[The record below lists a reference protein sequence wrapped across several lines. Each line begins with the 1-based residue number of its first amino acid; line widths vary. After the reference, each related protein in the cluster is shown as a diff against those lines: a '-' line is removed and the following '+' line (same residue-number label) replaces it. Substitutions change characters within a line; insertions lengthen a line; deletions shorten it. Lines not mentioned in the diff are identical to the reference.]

1 MAGAKRAR
9 ASAFHVEF
17 ASDVLAMTKLA
28 ERWEALNRGA
38 DHDAPFFQSYAW
50 NAHVARTRADEA
62 AFRPLVALVRR
73 GGEVVGLWPLSL
85 QQRTGGAR
93 VVCSLD
99 DPFGQ
104 FAGVA
109 FADRADI
116 APGVGAVVAALRGRA
131 DALQIEAVPADSA
144 LHAALRE
151 AGATVAAKQDAVF
164 ADLKALGSFDAM
176 LQAMNAKTRRNLRN
190 MRHRFER
197 AHKLDHATVEHPA
210 ATAPLVRETFDA
222 RLRWLERNGRTSP
235 AFRHPTFRSLIERL
249 PEAEGIRLTGFEL
262 RADEAVAARFWGT
275 EYAGKFYA
283 YMSAIEPLFDAFS
296 PGRLHLGMVFEQCF
310 ARGLH
315 GVELMPPPA
324 QYKLEWTC
332 RVKSVETMVLPLSAR
347 GRVALGVSTWLMPRV
362 RRLSRMLP
370 EPLRKTL
377 VHSLN
382 RR

>member
-9 ASAFHVEF
+9 APAFHVEF
-17 ASDVLAMTKLA
+17 VSDLSAMATLA

-50 NAHVARTRADEA
+50 SAHVVRTRSDDT
-62 AFRPLVALVRR
+62 AFRPLIALARR
-73 GGEVVGLWPLSL
+73 DGELVGLWPLSL
-85 QQRTGGAR
+85 QQRTGAW
-93 VVCSLD
+93 VACSLD

-116 APGVGAVVAALRGRA
+116 APGVAAIVAALRGRA

-151 AGATVAAKQDAVF
+151 AGATVTAKQDAVF
-164 ADLKALGSFDAM
+164 ADLDALGSFDAM

-197 AHKLDHATVEHPA
+197 AHRMDHVAVEHPA
-210 ATAPLVRETFDA
+210 ATVPLVRETFDS
-222 RLRWLERNGRTSP
+222 RLHWLERNGRTSP
-235 AFRHPTFRSLIERL
+235 AFRHPAFRMLMERL
-249 PEAEGIRLTGFEL
+249 PEVEGIRLTGFEL
-262 RADEAVAARFWGT
+262 RADEAAAARFWGI

-283 YMSAIEPLFDAFS
+283 YMSAIEPEFDAFS

-324 QYKLEWTC
+324 QYKLEWTSS
-332 RVKSVETMVLPLSAR
+332 VKSVETMAMPLSTR
-347 GRVALGVSTWLMPRV
+347 GRVALGVATWLMPRV
-362 RRLSRMLP
+362 RRLSRILP